1 MEEPMIPG
9 TKHDENKPRVAEI
22 LSGFHHALT
31 IIAFNLECR
40 AFPPASFFRKYFDS
54 WFLGHFIQSKP
65 WINSSNSGSRMP
77 LLAYSALIT
86 LDDREHYTRGI
97 PIRTSPVRALS
108 DLIAGLE
115 GVIAVGEFGAKK
127 YAMGNW
133 KQVPDAIL
141 RYTNAAGRHYIASTW
156 EHFDQESQLS
166 HISHLTWN
174 LLAVSELLSN
184 R

>member
-1 MEEPMIPG
+1 MIPG
-9 TKHDENKPRVAEI
+9 TKHDTNKPRVAEI
-22 LSGFHHALT
+22 LSDFRHALAV
-31 IIAFNLECR
+31 IAFSLECR
-40 AFPPASFFRKYFDS
+40 AFPPASFFRKNFDS
-54 WFLGHFIQSKP
+54 WFLGHFIKSKP
-65 WINSSNSGSRMP
+65 WTNSTNAGSQMH
-77 LLAYSALIT
+77 LLAYSALVI
-86 LDDREHYTRGI
+86 LDDHERYTRGI
-97 PIRTSPVRALS
+97 PIRTSPVKALS

-133 KQVPDAIL
+133 KQVPDAVL
-141 RYTNAAGRHYIASTW
+141 RYTNAAGRHFIASTL